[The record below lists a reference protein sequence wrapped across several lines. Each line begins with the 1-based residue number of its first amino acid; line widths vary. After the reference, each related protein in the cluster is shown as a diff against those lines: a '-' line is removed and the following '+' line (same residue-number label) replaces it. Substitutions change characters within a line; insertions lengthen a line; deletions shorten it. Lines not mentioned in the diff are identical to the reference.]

1 MAPETVTQPDPK
13 SCFRCG
19 DSLDG
24 LFRCAACGAVS
35 KAGGY
40 WPTKVLA
47 ENPHSRMYLAQD
59 LSGAKVALKELVF
72 ALVPTVDALE
82 AFEREGKFL
91 QRLEHPGI
99 PRFVESFRLGTG
111 VHTRLYLAQEFLEG
125 VTLAARIE
133 MQRVSESEFVYL
145 AQQVLGILSYLHG
158 RTPKMIHRDI
168 KPANLILRPDGT
180 VALVDFG
187 AARDLTATQTYGSTL
202 VGTFGYMPP
211 EQLGGTVDETSD
223 LYALGAS
230 LLHAVTG
237 KRPESMFRRGMA
249 IDASEEKLPLSPA
262 RRRILLRLVEPR
274 RSARFA
280 SAAAALQELQSPR
293 RRLRPMSV
301 AALSLLAACVL
312 AGWLT
317 RAPLP
322 AIQLP
327 WSARAT
333 AGTDS
338 VSAAKPNYPKEIEE
352 EALTHLRAL
361 YTAEKAYYAERAQY
375 SDDLRAVGFDPNG
388 WCPHGAR
395 LHIPKPNSANEVVGC
410 HFVYRVE
417 INGSGPNGQF
427 TMYAHGAAPPAIGLD
442 YSVASDGEQR
452 GILQRA
458 LSGN

>member
-1 MAPETVTQPDPK
+1 
-13 SCFRCG
+13 
-19 DSLDG
+19 
-24 LFRCAACGAVS
+24 
-35 KAGGY
+35 
-40 WPTKVLA
+40 
-47 ENPHSRMYLAQD
+47 MYLAQD
-59 LSGAKVALKELVF
+59 ASDRKVALKELIF
-72 ALVPTVDALE
+72 ALVPTIEALE

-99 PRFVESFRLGTG
+99 PRFVESFRFGTG

-133 MQRVSESEFVYL
+133 KQRLSESEFVYL

-187 AARDLTATQTYGSTL
+187 AARDLTGTQTYGSTL

-230 LLHAVTG
+230 LLHSVTG

-249 IDASEEKLPLSPA
+249 IDASEEKLPLSAA
-262 RRRILLRLVEPR
+262 RRRFLLRLVDPR

-280 SAAAALQELQSPR
+280 SALAALTELESPP
-293 RRLRPMSV
+293 LRPARPTAV
-301 AALSLLAACVL
+301 AALLLLGTCVL
-312 AGWLT
+312 AGWPT
-317 RAPLP
+317 RVPFTS
-322 AIQLP
+322 IQLP
-327 WSARAT
+327 WPARAT
-333 AGTDS
+333 RGADS
-338 VSAAKPNYPKEIEE
+338 ISAAKPSQPKEIEQ
-352 EALTHLRAL
+352 EALTQLRAIF
-361 YTAEKAYYAERAQY
+361 TAEKAYYAERDQY
-375 SDDLRAVGFDPNG
+375 TDDLRAIGFEPGG
-388 WCPHGAR
+388 WCPDGAR
-395 LHIPKPNSANEVVGC
+395 LRIPKPASAKEVVGC

-417 INGSGPNGQF
+417 LNGSGPTAQF
-427 TMYAHGAAPPAIGLD
+427 TMYARGAAPPAIGLD
-442 YSVASDGEQR
+442 FSVASDGEQR

>member
-1 MAPETVTQPDPK
+1 
-13 SCFRCG
+13 
-19 DSLDG
+19 
-24 LFRCAACGAVS
+24 
-35 KAGGY
+35 
-40 WPTKVLA
+40 
-47 ENPHSRMYLAQD
+47 MYLAQD
-59 LSGAKVALKELVF
+59 ASGRKVALKELIF
-72 ALVPTVDALE
+72 ALVPTIEALE

-125 VTLAARIE
+125 VTLATRIE
-133 MQRVSESEFVYL
+133 KQKLSETEFVYL
-145 AQQVLGILSYLHG
+145 AEQVLGILSYLHG
-158 RTPKMIHRDI
+158 QTPKMIHRDI

-249 IDASEEKLPLSPA
+249 IDASEEKLPLSPP
-262 RRRILLRLVEPR
+262 RRRFLLRLVEPS

-280 SAAAALQELQSPR
+280 SALAALNELESPP
-293 RRLRPMSV
+293 LSHPRPVAV
-301 AALSLLAACVL
+301 AALSLLATCVV

-317 RAPLP
+317 RAPFP
-322 AIQLP
+322 AIQLAWP
-327 WSARAT
+327 GRTTASA
-333 AGTDS
+333 DS
-338 VSAAKPNYPKEIEE
+338 ASAAKPTYPKEIEQ
-352 EALTHLRAL
+352 EALTQLRAI
-361 YTAEKAYYAERAQY
+361 YTAEKAYFAERAQY
-375 SDDLRAVGFDPNG
+375 TDDFRAIGFQPSG
-388 WCPHGAR
+388 WCPDGAR
-395 LHIPKPNSANEVVGC
+395 LRIPKPTSANEAVGC
-410 HFVYRVE
+410 HFVYRLE
-417 INGSGPNGQF
+417 LDGSGPKGQF
-427 TMYAHGAAPPAIGLD
+427 TMYARGAAPPAIGLD
-442 YSVASDGEQR
+442 YSVGSDGEQR